1 MCSKFYKMKFIKK
14 NLSNILFFGFIL
26 FLFTPYGLPVRA
38 TLIKGVSFVTTR
50 IFSMEIDK
58 DERIKLNTFDWQL
71 VDIQGDKV
79 DFNIFKDKVIVVN
92 FWATW
97 CPPCIAEMPA
107 FEKLY
112 QDYKNDVVF
121 LFVANDDPKKV
132 EKFIS
137 KNGYSH
143 PVYYQLTEAP
153 KDLLSNS
160 LPTTYIINKEGEIVV
175 NKTGAADWNSGKVRG
190 LLDNLIQE

>member
-1 MCSKFYKMKFIKK
+1 MQFFKK
-14 NLSNILFFGFIL
+14 NLSNILFFAFII

-50 IFSMEIDK
+50 IFNMEIDK
-58 DERIKLNTFDWQL
+58 KDRVKLNSYDWKLMDKDGNESTFDQYKE
-71 VDIQGDKV
+71 KV
-79 DFNIFKDKVIVVN
+79 VVVN

-107 FEKLY
+107 FEELY
-112 QDYKNDVVF
+112 KDYKNDVVF

-132 EKFIS
+132 KKFMAD
-137 KNGYSH
+137 KNYSH

-153 KDLLSNS
+153 KQLLSNS
-160 LPTTYIINKEGEIVV
+160 LPTTYIINRQGEIVV
-175 NKTGAADWNSGKVRG
+175 EKTGAADWNSGKVRDM
-190 LLDNLIQE
+190 LDTLIKE

>member
-1 MCSKFYKMKFIKK
+1 MLKIKGIMNFFKK
-14 NLSNILFFGFIL
+14 NLSNILFLAFII

-50 IFSMEIDK
+50 IFNMEIDK
-58 DERIKLNTFDWQL
+58 TDRVKLNSYDWKLMDVSSSELSFEQ
-71 VDIQGDKV
+71 
-79 DFNIFKDKVIVVN
+79 FKGKVIVVN

-112 QDYKNDVVF
+112 QDYKNDVIF

-132 EKFIS
+132 KKFIAD
-137 KNGYSH
+137 KNYSH

-153 KDLLSNS
+153 KELQSNS
-160 LPTTYIINKEGEIVV
+160 LPTTYIINKQGEIVV
-175 NKTGAADWNSGKVRG
+175 DKTGAADWNSGKVRD
-190 LLDNLIQE
+190 LLDSLIKE

>member
-1 MCSKFYKMKFIKK
+1 MTNTISRLI
-14 NLSNILFFGFIL
+14 ILLGSLL
-26 FLFTPYGLPVRA
+26 FLSA
-38 TLIKGVSFVTTR
+38 TASA
-50 IFSMEIDK
+50 
-58 DERIKLNTFDWQL
+58 
-71 VDIQGDKV
+71 V
-79 DFNIFKDKVIVVN
+79 DFSFTDTEGDAHKLSQYKGKWVLVN

-132 EKFIS
+132 KKFITD
-137 KNGYSH
+137 KNYSH

-153 KDLLSNS
+153 KEMLSNS
-160 LPTTYIINKEGEIVV
+160 LPTTYIINKQGDIVV
-175 NKTGAADWNSGKVRG
+175 DKTGAADWNSGKVRDM
-190 LLDNLIQE
+190 LDVLIKE

>member
-1 MCSKFYKMKFIKK
+1 
-14 NLSNILFFGFIL
+14 
-26 FLFTPYGLPVRA
+26 
-38 TLIKGVSFVTTR
+38 VSFVTTR
-50 IFSMEIDK
+50 VFSMEINK
-58 DERIKLNTFDWQL
+58 DERIKLSTYDWQL
-71 VDIQGDKV
+71 VDIQGNKV
-79 DFNIFKDKVIVVN
+79 DFNTFKNKVIVVN

-112 QDYKNDVVF
+112 QDYKKDVVF

-132 EKFIS
+132 KKFIS
-137 KNGYSH
+137 AKGYSH

-160 LPTTYIINKEGEIVV
+160 LPTTYIINKGGEIVV
-175 NKTGAADWNSGKVRG
+175 DKTGAADWNSGKVRD
-190 LLDNLIQE
+190 LLDTLIK